1 MKQAVK
7 FLFFGVALYMV
18 AASAIAGPEQT
29 LIDLDKQ
36 WGTASMA
43 GDTAAVGALLA
54 DDLVSV
60 SEDGIVGKAED
71 LAANEP
77 APEGATYDATDYKVM
92 FLDDNTA
99 IMTHAVGGE
108 NGHYS
113 LHVWSKDGDSWK
125 VVATSSTP
133 AKSE

>member
-1 MKQAVK
+1 MKHKVSSLFCGFVMAV
-7 FLFFGVALYMV
+7 A
-18 AASAIAGPEQT
+18 AASAFAGDEQT
-29 LIDLDKQ
+29 LIDLDMQ
-36 WGTASMA
+36 WGKASMA

-71 LAANEP
+71 LANTEP
-77 APEGATYDATDYKVM
+77 APEGATYDASDYKVM

-99 IMTHAVGGE
+99 IMTHVVGGE

-113 LHVWSKDGDSWK
+113 LHVWSKEGDSWK

-133 AKSE
+133 AKSD